1 MSERSEKATVDAEA
15 ISRIR
20 ERVLAAENEQR
31 HLEKPHNILPEIR
44 EIIEEEIS

>member
-1 MSERSEKATVDAEA
+1 VDEET
-15 ISRIR
+15 IVRIR

-44 EIIEEEIS
+44 SIIEEEIS